1 MDAVSLVALLLI
13 AAGLLQSLL
22 LALQSWEHRRYAR
35 SCMASRG
42 NYGSRGRALVISP
55 CKGVDVGL
63 ADNLRALLDQ
73 DYGDYDVLFVV
84 ESEDDPA
91 CGVIRWV
98 SAERRRGRLLVAG
111 RAMGGGQKIHNLLAA
126 TAEIDS
132 QYELVAFVDS
142 DARPRRDWLRS
153 LVSRLDGR
161 EYCAATG
168 YRWFVPQR
176 ATLAN
181 LLLYSINSALMT
193 LLGKRSHGLVW
204 GGSWA
209 IRRDDFLRLDIRG
222 AWQGALSDDLAA
234 AQALRADPRP
244 TRFEPGAVVCSPHHG
259 TIGQLFEF
267 VRRQYMMARFYAP
280 HWWRFGLAVLLPG
293 NLAWAALAV
302 LAWRWGLQGAGGWTI
317 AALATSLFALSM
329 LRAAMRQS
337 LAGVYFP
344 DMPAALRLA
353 RWFDLVAAPLAAFAH
368 AAGAWASVFGRT
380 LSWRGMRYRLHSDGR
395 VEIISAGPRAKPDE
409 VVRLPDDDQVDRRGE
424 RRRAA

>member
-13 AAGLLQSLL
+13 AAGVLQSLI

-35 SCMASRG
+35 SCMAGRG
-42 NYGSRGRALVISP
+42 RFGSRGRALVISP

-73 DYGDYDVLFVV
+73 DYDEYDVLFAV

-91 CGVIRWV
+91 CAVIRWV
-98 SAERRRGRLLVAG
+98 AAERRRGRLLVAG
-111 RAMGGGQKIHNLLAA
+111 RAAVGGQKIHNLLAA
-126 TAEIDS
+126 TAEIDP

-142 DARPRRDWLRS
+142 DARPRRDWLRL

-176 ATLAN
+176 ATPAN

-209 IRRDDFLRLDIRG
+209 IRRDDFFRLDIRG
-222 AWQGALSDDLAA
+222 HWQGALSDDLAA
-234 AQALRADPRP
+234 GQALRADPRP
-244 TRFEPGAVVCSPHHG
+244 TRFEPGAVVCSPLHG

-267 VRRQYMMARFYAP
+267 VRRKYMMARFYAP
-280 HWWRFGLAVLLPG
+280 RWWRFGLAVLLPG

-302 LAWRWGLQGAGGWTI
+302 LAWRWRGDAVGGGTV
-317 AALATSLFALSM
+317 AALAAALFGLSM

-337 LAGVYFP
+337 LASVYFP
-344 DMPAALRLA
+344 DMAASLRAA
-353 RWFDLVAAPLAAFAH
+353 RWFDLVAAPLAALAH
-368 AAGAWASVFGRT
+368 ALGAWASVFGRT
-380 LSWRGMRYRLHSDGR
+380 LSWRGTRYRLQANGQ
-395 VEIISAGPRAKPDE
+395 VEIISAGRSVAPDE
-409 VVRLPDDDQVDRRGE
+409 LAESPDDREEHRDK

>member
-13 AAGLLQSLL
+13 AAGLLQSLV

-35 SCMASRG
+35 SCMAGRDR
-42 NYGSRGRALVISP
+42 YGSRGRALVISP

-73 DYGDYDVLFVV
+73 DYDDYDVLFVV
-84 ESEDDPA
+84 ESDDDPA
-91 CGVIRWV
+91 CEVIRWV

-111 RAMGGGQKIHNLLAA
+111 RAAAGGQKIHNLLAA
-126 TAEIDS
+126 TAEIDP
-132 QYELVAFVDS
+132 QYEFVAFVDS
-142 DARPRRDWLRS
+142 DARPRRDWLRM

-176 ATLAN
+176 PTPAN

-209 IRRDDFLRLDIRG
+209 MRRDDFVCLNIRG
-222 AWQGALSDDLAA
+222 HWQGALSDDLAA
-234 AQALRADPRP
+234 GRALRADPRP
-244 TRFEPGAVVCSPHHG
+244 TRFEPGAVVCSPLNG

-280 HWWRFGLAVLLPG
+280 RWWRFGLAVLLPG

-302 LAWRWGLQGAGGWTI
+302 LAWRWSGEAAGGATV
-317 AALATSLFALSM
+317 AALAAALFGLSM
-329 LRAAMRQS
+329 VRAAMRQS
-337 LAGVYFP
+337 LASVYFP
-344 DMPAALRLA
+344 EMAASLRAA
-353 RWFDLVAAPLAAFAH
+353 RWFDLVAAPLAALAH
-368 AAGAWASVFGRT
+368 ALGAWASVFGRT
-380 LSWRGMRYRLHSDGR
+380 LSWRGTRYRLHADGR
-395 VEIISAGPRAKPDE
+395 VEIISVTHSVAADE
-409 VVRLPDDDQVDRRGE
+409 RTESPADEQVDRRSE